1 MLIYNIFSGHEDY
14 RIAVLT
20 LLAIVIVIFSSMIL
34 HELAHGL
41 VALANGD
48 YTAKMRGRLT
58 LNPAKHIDVFGL
70 IMMLLVGF
78 GWAKPVPVDSRN
90 FRNYKKG
97 MITTSLAGVTV
108 NFILALIS
116 LACIAIM
123 TAIFKS
129 SGIIVGG
136 GGYIYLISP
145 SAAVKYAYYFFYY
158 LFAYGVLIN
167 MTLML
172 FNLIPVYPLDGF
184 RVAETL
190 LPPDNAYVRFN
201 YRYGNYTLIGLI
213 LLSVV
218 IGYIGKAFNVELDI
232 FSLFQ
237 KALVKLI
244 DAVQMG
250 VLG

>member
-1 MLIYNIFSGHEDY
+1 MLIYRIFAGTDDY
-14 RIAVLT
+14 RIAMLT
-20 LLAIVIVIFSSMIL
+20 LIAILIVIFTSMIL

-58 LNPAKHIDVFGL
+58 LNPAKHIDLFGL

-108 NFILALIS
+108 NFILAALS

-129 SGIIVGG
+129 SGAIVGG
-136 GGYIYLISP
+136 GGNIYLLSP
-145 SAAVKYAYYFFYY
+145 SVSVKYAYYFFYY

-172 FNLIPVYPLDGF
+172 FNLIPVFPLDGF

-213 LLSVV
+213 LLSVAL
-218 IGYIGKAFNVELDI
+218 GYIGNAFNVELDI

-237 KALVKLI
+237 NALIKLI
-244 DAVQMG
+244 NVVQMG

>member
-1 MLIYNIFSGHEDY
+1 MLIYNIFSGSDDF
-14 RIAVLT
+14 RLSILT
-20 LLAIVIVIFSSMIL
+20 LVAILCVIFSAMIL
-34 HELAHGL
+34 HELAHGA

-48 YTAKMRGRLT
+48 YTAKMKGRLS
-58 LNPAKHIDVFGL
+58 LNPIKHIDPLGFV
-70 IMMLLVGF
+70 MMLLVGF

-116 LACIAIM
+116 LAGVAIV

-129 SGIIVGG
+129 AGVIIAINNSV
-136 GGYIYLISP
+136 YIIGATTS
-145 SAAVKYAYYFFYY
+145 VTYAFQFFYY
-158 LFAYGVLIN
+158 LFVYGVLIN
-167 MTLML
+167 MTLMI

-184 RVAETL
+184 RVVETL
-190 LPPDNAYVRFN
+190 VSPNNAYVRFN
-201 YRYGNYTLIGLI
+201 YRYGNYTLIALI

-218 IGYIGKAFNVELDI
+218 IGYIGNFIGVELDL
-232 FSLFQ
+232 FSSFQ
-237 KALVKLI
+237 DALIKLI
-244 DAVQMG
+244 NKVMLG